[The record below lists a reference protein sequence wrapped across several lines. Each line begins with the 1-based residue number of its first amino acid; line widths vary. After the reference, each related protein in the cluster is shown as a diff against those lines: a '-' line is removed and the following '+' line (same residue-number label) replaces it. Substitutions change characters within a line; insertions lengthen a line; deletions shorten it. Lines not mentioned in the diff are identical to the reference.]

1 MAAAALATG
10 HYHNSISSIG
20 RGTGAAPI
28 VSKAA
33 YRAGEC
39 LFDERNGVW
48 ADYRHKAGRV
58 IETFI
63 ELPTGAAAWGYDR
76 NRLWN
81 ASEAA
86 EPRKNGRNATEL
98 ELALPHALTHEQR
111 HEMLSAF
118 VRQKVERYGIAA
130 DVAVH
135 HGRAGNI
142 HAHVLLSHRQFGAE
156 GFGEVCN
163 PRTVTKYRK
172 GQLKQET
179 VYGISANPDA
189 VKELRKEWAD
199 FQNAWFEK
207 LGLDIRVDHRS
218 FEERGIRETP
228 TIHLGPAAAAL
239 EARGIATDR
248 GDINRIIGLGNAEV
262 RRLEAEKQRQDA
274 EIIDLAARRAEL
286 AAREA
291 AKGRTDEIT
300 KDATMDKEP
309 AAARADAGTNPDA
322 RDKSHTRDA
331 ANQNRREPGPEQVG
345 LSVPPEFGPETL
357 AATAPGAIDRI
368 VEKMRA
374 AEQSAPPIEEPKTFR
389 STASPE
395 PGRYAELKPT
405 PEPELTA
412 PEAVAAAKADN
423 IRVLPPDEARETL
436 AAWAASQEPGV
447 NQNNPERI
455 TLAAEQEARQTH
467 EAAAAP
473 AAPEP
478 ANTPTGEPQHAAET
492 EFLDVK
498 TGETL
503 RADLDTPEGREAAAS
518 FMEDIAER
526 KFARTS
532 GFERFTSQL
541 GDVLGSIGDRL
552 GAAISYL
559 SDLITP
565 PPKFTPEQV
574 EQIEDAVQR
583 VQETEE
589 ARRADEAMRGYV
601 PGYDPEPP
609 GHRDWRGLERNEP
622 AADFARDRGD
632 HEDDLEPD

>member
-1 MAAAALATG
+1 
-10 HYHNSISSIG
+10 
-20 RGTGAAPI
+20 
-28 VSKAA
+28 
-33 YRAGEC
+33 
-39 LFDERNGVW
+39 
-48 ADYRHKAGRV
+48 
-58 IETFI
+58 
-63 ELPTGAAAWGYDR
+63 
-76 NRLWN
+76 
-81 ASEAA
+81 
-86 EPRKNGRNATEL
+86 
-98 ELALPHALTHEQR
+98 LPHALTHEQR

-118 VRQKVERYGIAA
+118 VRQKVEKYGIAA

-218 FEERGIRETP
+218 FEERGLRETP
-228 TIHLGPAAAAL
+228 TKHLGPAAAAL
-239 EARGIATDR
+239 EARGIRTDR
-248 GDINRIIGLGNAEV
+248 GDINRMIEVGNAEV
-262 RRLEAEKQRQDA
+262 RRLEGEKQRQDA
-274 EIIDLAARRAEL
+274 EIIDLAAKRAEL

-291 AKGRTDEIT
+291 AKGRTDELT
-300 KDATMDKEP
+300 PTRVTTMDKEP
-309 AAARADAGTNPDA
+309 AASAADAGINPGA
-322 RDKSHTRDA
+322 SDKSHTRDV
-331 ANQNRREPGPEQVG
+331 ANQNQREPGPQRIG

-357 AATAPGAIDRI
+357 AATAPGEIDRI

-374 AEQSAPPIEEPKTFR
+374 AELRRTFR
-389 STASPE
+389 PTTDPE
-395 PGRYAELKPT
+395 PGRYAELK

-423 IRVLPPDEARETL
+423 FRVLSPDEARETL
-436 AAWAASQEPGV
+436 AAWAASQEPGA
-447 NQNNPERI
+447 NQNNPERM
-455 TLAAEQEARQTH
+455 TLAAEREARQTH

-473 AAPEP
+473 TAPEP
-478 ANTPTGEPQHAAET
+478 ANTPTGEPQRG
-492 EFLDVK
+492 FI
-498 TGETL
+498 
-503 RADLDTPEGREAAAS
+503 EGL
-518 FMEDIAER
+518 AER
-526 KFARTS
+526 FSSFIT
-532 GFERFTSQL
+532 
-541 GDVLGSIGDRL
+541 
-552 GAAISYL
+552 YL

-589 ARRADEAMRGYV
+589 ARLADEAMRGYV

-632 HEDDLEPD
+632 REDDLEPD